1 MAEIFVQSQ
10 NIKKNIQIF
19 VCSICL
25 VTFFQMKKIHIFFR
39 AEKQLSVFN
48 VVKFPNDPCGAANG
62 YNGTCFTN
70 TECISRGGLSS
81 VIVIWTFN
89 IF

>member
-1 MAEIFVQSQ
+1 MNELTEYIQ
-10 NIKKNIQIF
+10 NGSSAVKIKKENFYQ
-19 VCSICL
+19 L
-25 VTFFQMKKIHIFFR
+25 KKNIFFR

-70 TECISRGGLSS
+70 TECISRGGSS
-81 VIVIWTFN
+81 SGIVIWTVD

>member
-1 MAEIFVQSQ
+1 MSCNVLSNE
-10 NIKKNIQIF
+10 
-19 VCSICL
+19 
-25 VTFFQMKKIHIFFR
+25 KIHIFFR

-70 TECISRGGLSS
+70 TECISRGGSS
-81 VIVIWTFN
+81 SGIVIWTFN
-89 IF
+89 IFKILILIRLMAQLWLVVLLEF

>member
-1 MAEIFVQSQ
+1 MAEFFVQSQ
-10 NIKKNIQIF
+10 KIKIYIQVYVPYVLYRFYQIKKMY
-19 VCSICL
+19 VY
-25 VTFFQMKKIHIFFR
+25 FR
-39 AEKQLSVFN
+39 FEKQLSVFN

-70 TECISRGGLSS
+70 TECISRGGSS
-81 VIVIWTFN
+81 SGIVIWTVD